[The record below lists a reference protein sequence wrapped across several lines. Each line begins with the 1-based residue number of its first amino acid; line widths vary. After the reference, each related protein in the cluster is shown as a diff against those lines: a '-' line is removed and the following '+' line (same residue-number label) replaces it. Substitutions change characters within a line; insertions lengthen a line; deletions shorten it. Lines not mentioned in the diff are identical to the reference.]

1 MGRWGMAMSTKQ
13 DSKTTGD
20 EATQSGEG
28 RRAVLAKIE
37 GALAARRL
45 EEAVELLERLTDVE
59 PDCAEGLALMGAVL
73 EARGNEHGAFHEYR
87 RALALD
93 PSLPRALDG
102 LRRYCERKGL
112 DFNDPRI
119 NPAASR

>member
-1 MGRWGMAMSTKQ
+1 MSVKNDQNTM
-13 DSKTTGD
+13 SG
-20 EATQSGEG
+20 EATRSDEG
-28 RRAVLAKIE
+28 RRATLAKIE
-37 GALAARRL
+37 GALTARRL
-45 EEAVELLERLTDVE
+45 DEAVELLERLTDVE
-59 PDCAEGLALMGAVL
+59 PDCAEGLGLMGAVL

-93 PSLPRALDG
+93 PGLPRALDG